1 MYLTFKSLVI
11 RTTSIIIIIL
21 TNVFVCNDIRTNIIY
36 CVTVYSRRGINQS
49 VFLFVNNAFSEKSKI
64 VLKNKIEECGLFNS
78 NIMLL

>member
-49 VFLFVNNAFSEKSKI
+49 VFLF
-64 VLKNKIEECGLFNS
+64 
-78 NIMLL
+78 MLITHFQKKVK